1 MLSPAFLVAFGC
13 LQAGPPGAAVAGA
26 DADAVPK
33 VDLSLAQH
41 TYHAG
46 EQWTAGVVAGAGV
59 LSLAGGAGLMC
70 VDDDLARGLG
80 ASMAVVGFG
89 AYVLAIP
96 GMVDTLD
103 EELAADA
110 ASTADNEAQRL
121 TMVIDRFVWLRLI
134 EGGVAT
140 TALVTAGIGAGSRN
154 NVLTGA
160 GLGVAG
166 WAMGLFVYDSLAA
179 DRAHAYRDVVESH

>member
-1 MLSPAFLVAFGC
+1 MLAPAFLVALGC
-13 LQAGPPGAAVAGA
+13 LQAGPPGV
-26 DADAVPK
+26 VPE

-46 EQWTAGVVAGAGV
+46 EQWTAGVVAGAGA
-59 LSLAGGAGLMC
+59 LSLAGGAGLMS

-80 ASMAVVGFG
+80 ASMAVIGGLGAVGFG

-96 GMVDTLD
+96 GMVDSLD
-103 EELAADA
+103 EKLAADSA
-110 ASTADNEAQRL
+110 NTADDEAMRL

-140 TALVTAGIGAGSRN
+140 TALVAAGIGAGSRN
-154 NVLTGA
+154 NVVTGA

-166 WAMGLFVYDSLAA
+166 WAMGLFIYDSLAA
-179 DRAHAYRDVVESH
+179 DRAHAYRDVVESY